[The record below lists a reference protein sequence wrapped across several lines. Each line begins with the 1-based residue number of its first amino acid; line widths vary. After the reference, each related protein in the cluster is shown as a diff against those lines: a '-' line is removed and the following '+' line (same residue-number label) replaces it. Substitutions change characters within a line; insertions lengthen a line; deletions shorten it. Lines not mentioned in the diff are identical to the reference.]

1 MSVPSNPFPTLPRVD
16 PAIVR
21 SIRQASQTT
30 STDFG
35 LLMAQAAQES
45 GFQPDAKASTSSA
58 AGLFQFI
65 DSTWL
70 DMVRRFG
77 AKYGVGALAQQIS
90 TDANGRPT
98 VANPAVRQQILALRS
113 NPQLSASLAAEY
125 NQLNKTEVE
134 RALGHSV
141 GPADLYMAHFLG
153 AAGATTFLK
162 AVDHNGGTIA
172 ADLLPDAAT
181 ANHSIFYDAQT
192 GQPRTVAQIYRTF
205 SDRIQKEMQAVGS
218 TGTETAT
225 SGDAPSSS
233 AAAVAFLGNRLNW
246 SNAVGGQLSQPV
258 LAMLNVMTLAALKL
272 AGETPATAA
281 PTPPAAKPSALNRHS
296 TQT

>member
-16 PAIVR
+16 PTIVR

-45 GFQPDAKASTSSA
+45 GFQPDAKAGTSSA

-77 AKYGVGALAQQIS
+77 AKYGIGALAQQIGS
-90 TDANGRPT
+90 DGNGRPVVT
-98 VANPAVRQQILALRS
+98 TPAVRRQILELR
-113 NPQLSASLAAEY
+113 NDPQLSASLAGEY
-125 NQLNKTEVE
+125 NRLNKTEVE

-162 AVDHNGGTIA
+162 AVERNGSTIA
-172 ADLLPDAAT
+172 ADLLPDAAA
-181 ANHSIFYDAQT
+181 ANRNIFYDAQT
-192 GQPRTVAQIYRTF
+192 GQPRTVAQIYRSF
-205 SDRIQKEMQAVGS
+205 SDRIQKEMQALGA
-218 TGTETAT
+218 GMQPAMG
-225 SGDAPSSS
+225 GDASPSS
-233 AAAVAFLGNRLNW
+233 AAVAFLSNRPDW
-246 SNAVGGQLSQPV
+246 STAVGGQLSQPL
-258 LAMLNVMTLAALKL
+258 LAMLNVMTLAALKM
-272 AGETPATAA
+272 AGEDPAATAPAPPATKSPA
-281 PTPPAAKPSALNRHS
+281 PDRRS
-296 TQT
+296 T